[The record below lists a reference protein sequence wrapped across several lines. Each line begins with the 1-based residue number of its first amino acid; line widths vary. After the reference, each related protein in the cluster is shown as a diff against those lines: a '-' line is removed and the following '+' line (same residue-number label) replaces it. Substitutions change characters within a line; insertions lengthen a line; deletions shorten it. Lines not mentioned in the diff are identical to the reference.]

1 MLLVL
6 MGLVN
11 VGSISLTVF
20 GLMSGLRLNA
30 TQEQHPYDTFTTWRY
45 GLGAVL
51 PLFTVFVTLIYSQK
65 PRSSIL
71 RDVHLVWSCVAAGM
85 LAFIS
90 GYEIYVYTQCNDF
103 TASST
108 PDHPQCQNRGYPIN
122 SHPDISWD
130 LMAIG
135 IWVSTAV
142 GIWWIFYSF
151 TLRWNTT
158 SASQQS
164 SSQSMVGLLLG
175 RGVAIP
181 ADHHTAFE
189 PGV

>member
-1 MLLVL
+1 MALWL
-6 MGLVN
+6 GCRFA
-11 VGSISLTVF
+11 SLYCF
-20 GLMSGLRLNA
+20 RRPHLQPS
-30 TQEQHPYDTFTTWRY
+30 
-45 GLGAVL
+45 
-51 PLFTVFVTLIYSQK
+51 
-65 PRSSIL
+65 

-103 TASST
+103 TPSST